1 VETAT
6 VTEFI
11 LYGGKGGV
19 GKSTLAAATGLQL
32 AREGKRTLVVS
43 TDPAHSLADVFD
55 SDVYGTPTR
64 VTDRTELHALE
75 IDPRERFRERYGETF
90 RGVLNDAQSLG
101 VDVGADDVGDV
112 TERGLVPGADEV
124 AVVDLFAEYDD
135 NPNWEYVVFDTAPTG
150 HTLRL
155 LELPDVMRSTMGK
168 LVQLRSRMSGMA
180 SMVKGMLGNDDD
192 GGPHVASEDLARI
205 ERVMEQVGDRL
216 RDPERT
222 EFRVVTLPERMA
234 LAETERLLDT
244 LSEASIPTSF
254 VVANKVL
261 EGVDPSCDVAF
272 AWQQQQHEQLASVP
286 DRLGVDVVRMP
297 LLPQVDGV
305 DRLSAVADRL
315 PAPDGESA

>member
-1 VETAT
+1 

-19 GKSTLAAATGLQL
+19 GKSTLAAATGVQL

-64 VTDRTELHALE
+64 VTDHAQLHALE
-75 IDPRERFRERYGETF
+75 IDPRERFRERYGDTF
-90 RGVLNDAQSLG
+90 RAVLNDAQSLG
-101 VDVGADDVGDV
+101 VDVDSEDVGDV

-135 NPNWEYVVFDTAPTG
+135 HPNWEYVVFDTAPTG

-155 LELPDVMRSTMGK
+155 LELPDVMSTTMGK

-180 SMVKGMLGNDDD
+180 SMVKGMLGSDDD
-192 GGPHVASEDLARI
+192 GDGAHLSSADLARI
-205 ERVMEQVGDRL
+205 ERVMDQVGDRL
-216 RDPERT
+216 RDPGRT

-244 LSEASIPTSF
+244 LSEAAIPTSF

-261 EGVDPSCDVAF
+261 EGVDESCETAF
-272 AWQQQQHEQLASVP
+272 AWQQQQHDQLDSAA

-315 PAPDGESA
+315 PASDGE